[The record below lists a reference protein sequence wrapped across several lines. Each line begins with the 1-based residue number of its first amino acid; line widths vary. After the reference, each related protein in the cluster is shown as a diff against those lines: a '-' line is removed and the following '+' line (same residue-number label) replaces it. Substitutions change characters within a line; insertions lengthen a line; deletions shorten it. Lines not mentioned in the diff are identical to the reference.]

1 MFNVLD
7 IISKKKL
14 ILTPQKDSIDI
25 SKTFK
30 TLKCSIIL
38 GPLLPTPETKTS

>member
-14 ILTPQKDSIDI
+14 ILIPQKDSIDI

-30 TLKCSIIL
+30 TL
-38 GPLLPTPETKTS
+38 